1 MENSYIKN
9 LSFLLLATLFVST
22 SGVLGKYIN
31 LSAETIILFRAFLA
45 AVFIYG
51 FCKFKKI
58 DLKLKSKKDRLS
70 LVLVGFFM
78 GAHWVTYFYALKLSN
93 VAIGMLSMYTFPVI
107 TAFLEP
113 LFTKSK
119 LNLIHVVLATLVL
132 IGMFVL
138 VPEFSLENTYLQGI
152 LFGVVSA
159 FCYSLRNLMLKK
171 HVKNI

>member
-31 LSAETIILFRAFLA
+31 LSAEAIILFRAFLA

-58 DLKLKSKKDRLS
+58 DLKLKSKKDRFS

-78 GAHWVTYFYALKLSN
+78 GAHWVTYFYALKL
-93 VAIGMLSMYTFPVI
+93 
-107 TAFLEP
+107 P
-113 LFTKSK
+113 L
-119 LNLIHVVLATLVL
+119 
-132 IGMFVL
+132 
-138 VPEFSLENTYLQGI
+138 
-152 LFGVVSA
+152 
-159 FCYSLRNLMLKK
+159 
-171 HVKNI
+171 